1 MCVWACRRG
10 QADPINCWIR
20 GVGDRENQ
28 PISPPPLHPRGPVPH
43 WLPSPL
49 PPRRPI
55 PPLPPKGLVLG
66 KESQPVPEIAI
77 IPPSPR
83 ESLDLLASEQGE
95 GESGFDETNT
105 QVLPPIMSLEDSQDI
120 IFGLNDSAES
130 DTIQPNESHGGDEL
144 LQEGDVD
151 ELGDGQPPPI
161 DPFVEVLPLWERDW
175 GIEYEKC
182 PRWSSQWCE
191 IRDGPWPAEFQV
203 FNDRLY
209 YKDKLCV
216 PTSLLDSLIR
226 DHHEFLGHVGGF
238 KLWKHME
245 NRYFWADSVEA
256 KTHTLRVQHFCEICQ
271 ACQRPRVLD
280 GLMRSTPIPSAPMV
294 SFAIDLF
301 SLPSVLFESKRY
313 DTLAVCVDRHS
324 G

>member
-20 GVGDRENQ
+20 GLGDKENQ
-28 PISPPPLHPRGPVPH
+28 PISSPPLHPRGPVPH

-66 KESQPVPEIAI
+66 KESPPVPEIAI

-130 DTIQPNESHGGDEL
+130 DTIQPN
-144 LQEGDVD
+144 
-151 ELGDGQPPPI
+151 
-161 DPFVEVLPLWERDW
+161 
-175 GIEYEKC
+175 
-182 PRWSSQWCE
+182 
-191 IRDGPWPAEFQV
+191 
-203 FNDRLY
+203 
-209 YKDKLCV
+209 
-216 PTSLLDSLIR
+216 
-226 DHHEFLGHVGGF
+226 
-238 KLWKHME
+238 
-245 NRYFWADSVEA
+245 
-256 KTHTLRVQHFCEICQ
+256 
-271 ACQRPRVLD
+271 
-280 GLMRSTPIPSAPMV
+280 
-294 SFAIDLF
+294 
-301 SLPSVLFESKRY
+301 
-313 DTLAVCVDRHS
+313 
-324 G
+324 